1 MHLLNMF
8 FVSLQRN
15 PELRTAQKR
24 LAEQVML
31 LVHGGTAEF
40 IQIALRM

>member
-1 MHLLNMF
+1 LVILF
-8 FVSLQRN
+8 LYELILFQRN

-31 LVHGGTAEF
+31 LVHGGTA
-40 IQIALRM
+40 MSM